1 MHTTGEVDSVRL
13 RKPNGGYTFA
23 FLAVSW
29 MICLLHDPDFIVFV
43 VAIVDELAI
52 S

>member
-1 MHTTGEVDSVRL
+1 MHTAGEVDLVRL

-23 FLAVSW
+23 FLAV
-29 MICLLHDPDFIVFV
+29 ICLLHDPEFIVFIV
-43 VAIVDELAI
+43 TIVDQLAI